1 MGLTRMTDSNYK
13 VAKYT
18 GIVMFATLLCRLLGL
33 GREIVISNQFGA
45 GIETDAFFVAFM
57 IPNLLRSFLGEGA
70 LNTTFIPVFSD
81 YITQN
86 NQKKADAFASNVL
99 NILIIILI
107 IVIMTG
113 IWMAPYIVNI
123 VASGFRNDP
132 EKYIL
137 TVNLTKIMFP
147 YIGFAA
153 IAALFMGILNSYKQF
168 FIPAFAPAMLNI
180 GIILFA
186 IFYAKNLGIY
196 SLTLGVII
204 GGLVQALINIP
215 ALRKKHFHYRMI
227 IDLSDPGVKTLYFL
241 LIPAIFGLAIDKINF
256 VVDRIIASYLTHGS
270 ISALYYANRLMQF
283 PLGVFGIALSI
294 AILPT
299 LSKYVAKNQLKEM
312 KDSFNF
318 GVKVL
323 SFFVIPS
330 TIGLIVLSH
339 PVIRLFYEHGLF
351 SSQDT
356 SLTEI
361 ALVCYTL
368 GLFPLAILRL
378 AISTFYAVKD
388 TKTPLKIGI
397 FVVIFNI
404 ILDLILVR
412 YLAHAGIALA
422 TSISAALHL
431 IIISIALNK
440 KLNGIFSR
448 NLYTFFGKISLSA
461 IFMGIACWIVYYYF
475 EFNFDINVKI
485 VQFSQVMMSGIIGL
499 IVYYISGIILGIQE
513 FNNAIKIMK
522 KMLKGKLKREDI
534 NA

>member
-1 MGLTRMTDSNYK
+1 MSNSNYK

-18 GIVMFATLLCRLLGL
+18 GIVMFATLLCRILGL

-45 GIETDAFFVAFM
+45 GVETDAFFVAFM

-99 NILIIILI
+99 NILILVLI
-107 IVIMTG
+107 IIIVLG
-113 IWMAPYIVNI
+113 IWGAPFIVNI
-123 VASGFRNDP
+123 VASGFRYEP
-132 EKYIL
+132 LKYTL

-186 IFYAKNLGIY
+186 VLYSERLGIY
-196 SLTLGVII
+196 SLAFGVII
-204 GGLVQALINIP
+204 GGIAQALIHIP
-215 ALRKKHFHYRMI
+215 ALIKKRFHYKFT
-227 IDLSDPGVKTLYFL
+227 IDFNEPGIKALFTLL
-241 LIPAIFGLAIDKINF
+241 GPAIFGLAIDKINF
-256 VVDRIIASYLTHGS
+256 VVDRIIASYLSHGS

-299 LSKYVAKNQLKEM
+299 LSKNFSKNQFNEM
-312 KDSFNF
+312 KENYCF
-318 GVKVL
+318 GIKIL
-323 SFFVIPS
+323 SFFILPS
-330 TIGLIVLSH
+330 TVALIVLSH
-339 PVIRLFYEHGLF
+339 PIIRLFYEHGVF

-361 ALVCYTL
+361 ALACYTL

-378 AISTFYAVKD
+378 TISTFYAFKD
-388 TKTPLKIGI
+388 TKTPLKIGV
-397 FVVIFNI
+397 FVVVFNI

-422 TSISAALHL
+422 TSISAAFHL
-431 IIISIALNK
+431 IILNLALHKKISGIFQK
-440 KLNGIFSR
+440 KLVIY
-448 NLYTFFGKISLSA
+448 LGKTLLAAA
-461 IFMGIACWIVYYYF
+461 IMGIACWIVYYYF
-475 EFNFDINVKI
+475 EISLDVNVKI
-485 VQFSQVMMSGIIGL
+485 VQLSQVMISGITGL

-513 FNNAIKIMK
+513 FRNAIKMIKNIVRGNM
-522 KMLKGKLKREDI
+522 KREDI